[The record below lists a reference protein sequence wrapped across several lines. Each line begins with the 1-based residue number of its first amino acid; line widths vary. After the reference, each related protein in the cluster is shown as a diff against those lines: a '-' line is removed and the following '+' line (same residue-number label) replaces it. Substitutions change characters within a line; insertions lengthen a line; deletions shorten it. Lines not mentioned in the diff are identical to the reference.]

1 MVVLWIVSMLIIKK
15 VKLYKILIKRELKY
29 IDIAKRKKKKK
40 YIYIYIYEVLQFPS
54 TNKMKS
60 KKETMRDKVRT
71 ENAEMRLI
79 KWESL
84 KWWERERERES
95 NEWYPLW
102 LWAKPPRRVK

>member
-29 IDIAKRKKKKK
+29 IDIAKNI

-60 KKETMRDKVRT
+60 KKEPIRDKVRT

-84 KWWERERERES
+84 KWWERERE
-95 NEWYPLW
+95 
-102 LWAKPPRRVK
+102 

>member
-29 IDIAKRKKKKK
+29 IDIAK

-54 TNKMKS
+54 TNKMKR
-60 KKETMRDKVRT
+60 KKEPIRDKVRI

-79 KWESL
+79 KWEF
-84 KWWERERERES
+84 EMMRERERVMNDIHCDYELS
-95 NEWYPLW
+95 RQEE
-102 LWAKPPRRVK
+102 

>member
-1 MVVLWIVSMLIIKK
+1 MISQKEKK
-15 VKLYKILIKRELKY
+15 KY
-29 IDIAKRKKKKK
+29 IYI

-60 KKETMRDKVRT
+60 KKEPIRDKVRT

-84 KWWERERERES
+84 KWWERERE
-95 NEWYPLW
+95 
-102 LWAKPPRRVK
+102 

>member
-1 MVVLWIVSMLIIKK
+1 MSQK
-15 VKLYKILIKRELKY
+15 E
-29 IDIAKRKKKKK
+29 KKKKK
-40 YIYIYIYEVLQFPS
+40 IYIYIYMKFYNFLLLQ
-54 TNKMKS
+54 NEKI
-60 KKETMRDKVRT
+60 KKEPMRDKVRT